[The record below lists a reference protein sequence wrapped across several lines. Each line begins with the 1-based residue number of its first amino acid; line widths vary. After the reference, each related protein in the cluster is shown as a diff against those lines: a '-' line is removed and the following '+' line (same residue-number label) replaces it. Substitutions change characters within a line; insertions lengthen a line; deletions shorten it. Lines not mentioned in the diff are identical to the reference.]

1 MQYSKRILVFA
12 IKKGN
17 IYLICSCRHHSVQ
30 YYLFPAKLLLLIP
43 ILHIKHLSF
52 SPEWKSI
59 AIRNKICVLT
69 SDPEIIL
76 YVSVRDDEY
85 RSRQW
90 EIFCPL
96 QCIHTRLKNCA
107 TTAGNFYAASDVLWS
122 HIADVRSLRITENY
136 PHIFHNSTTKGLF
149 IVLHRFIRIYF
160 LTHLA

>member
-12 IKKGN
+12 IKKGY
-17 IYLICSCRHHSVQ
+17 I
-30 YYLFPAKLLLLIP
+30 
-43 ILHIKHLSF
+43 HLSF

-59 AIRNKICVLT
+59 VIRNKICVLT
-69 SDPEIIL
+69 SDLEIIL

-96 QCIHTRLKNCA
+96 QCIHTQLKNCA

-136 PHIFHNSTTKGLF
+136 RTFFTIRQQRGYSSFCIDLYEFIFSPPW
-149 IVLHRFIRIYF
+149 HRVSCCRCCR
-160 LTHLA
+160 LQSS